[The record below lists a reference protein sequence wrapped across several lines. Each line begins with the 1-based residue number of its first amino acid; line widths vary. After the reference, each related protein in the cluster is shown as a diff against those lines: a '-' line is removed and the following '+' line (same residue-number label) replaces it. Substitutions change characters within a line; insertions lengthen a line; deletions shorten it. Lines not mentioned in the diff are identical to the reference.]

1 MTKNSAEKRAARQY
15 QVDHPGTAYPVAL
28 RAVRREWQ
36 ERHGA
41 ENVEN
46 KELSNERRDGH

>member
-15 QVDHPGTAYPVAL
+15 QADHPGTPYPAAL

-36 ERHGA
+36 ARQGA
-41 ENVEN
+41 EQLEV
-46 KELSNERRDGH
+46 KELSSEEHD